1 MKFIK
6 IRNNKIEAA
15 EQPTTPKPTTT
26 LPNNMTWAW
35 DPKANQWIAVMKD
48 NPVVT
53 PPTYN
58 PNNVNNLNNTTTT
71 TQMYTPIKSSY
82 FDINLLIKALKKH
95 KEIFGDS
102 NEYSPQI
109 IIFITNPEQTEIIDT
124 KLINKETASSYPIKD
139 NEFFLF
145 MDRDTGW
152 ELTDYNLHP
161 TSELKRYYGSDE
173 EQKEWYKEFTKQST
187 LIDSLNQFLDG
198 DKYSKEIK
206 IEKGLI
212 SGGLIKLAGINPIR
226 GPKYSITDKGLQLL
240 KQAAQEEY
248 NIEKKSYLIDWYTR
262 DISTLDTTAKTIKSE
277 ESTNELL
284 EKSWNKYYPLF
295 MEDLN
300 NYTITEENYFDEDPI
315 AVQLKS
321 ILKALF
327 NSENDKNSNIDTY
340 LYTTQLFKDMIIEN
354 TKKGQSVLLE
364 GQMPKF
370 SIFEKDGSELA
381 QIQANNET
389 DAKVKFIMENPE
401 YEGSQTIS
409 VKKVNASNEQDLNT
423 QIKKELEQIA
433 LDAKEYIPYNQYLI
447 KQVFVEKGYFNKYL
461 NTIEGELSY
470 IIYYEYTPINNTKL
484 HYSEIKKFTRK
495 ISNWFNKY
503 FKKYFS
509 YNDTSYNILDPHYQ
523 NMYCVIRFDVK
534 LKVNK
539 DNFKI
544 EQNID
549 AKEIDSTYSETTIQG
564 LDFPNQSVSPS
575 IDVKVDP
582 KGWVNMAGLKIE
594 AVKLTPK
601 LLQLG
606 NILMPYINNNS
617 IGVSIADE
625 NKGMISARGD
635 AKTINIIESKIRDL
649 GIFCNNETL
658 PADEGKGI
666 YTLNIFLED

>member
-6 IRNNKIEAA
+6 VKRNNKIEAA

-82 FDINLLIKALKKH
+82 FGIDLLVKALEKE

-102 NEYSPQI
+102 NEYRPQI

-139 NEFFLF
+139 NEFFLY

-152 ELTDYNLHP
+152 KLNDYSLHP
-161 TSELKRYYGSDE
+161 TSELKRYYGNDE
-173 EQKEWYKEFTKQST
+173 EQKEWYKEWREKNSSIDKQKALEIGAITEEELDYLNKSNFLKKHDEKAQKILNKYTKKMNEYEQKQKNIKSS

-198 DKYSKEIK
+198 DKYSREIK
-206 IEKGLI
+206 LEKGLI
-212 SGGLIKLAGINPIR
+212 SGGLIKLAGINPIK

-248 NIEKKSYLIDWYTR
+248 DFENDYVKARKSYL
-262 DISTLDTTAKTIKSE
+262 LDG
-277 ESTNELL
+277 
-284 EKSWNKYYPLF
+284 
-295 MEDLN
+295 
-300 NYTITEENYFDEDPI
+300 ITE
-315 AVQLKS
+315 
-321 ILKALF
+321 
-327 NSENDKNSNIDTY
+327 SEFQT
-340 LYTTQLFKDMIIEN
+340 
-354 TKKGQSVLLE
+354 GAPQSQ

-381 QIQANNET
+381 QIQAKNET
-389 DAKVKFIMENPE
+389 DAKVKFFMENPE

-409 VKKVNASNEQDLNT
+409 VKKVNA
-423 QIKKELEQIA
+423 
-433 LDAKEYIPYNQYLI
+433 KEYGLKEKENINY
-447 KQVFVEKGYFNKYL
+447 KGYRINIFKNLEDDYSQFVIYAPNNKTVNHEKMYKGYASNVEDAL
-461 NTIEGELSY
+461 NRAKK
-470 IIYYEYTPINNTKL
+470 IID
-484 HYSEIKKFTRK
+484 SE
-495 ISNWFNKY
+495 NG
-503 FKKYFS
+503 
-509 YNDTSYNILDPHYQ
+509 
-523 NMYCVIRFDVK
+523 
-534 LKVNK
+534 
-539 DNFKI
+539 
-544 EQNID
+544 
-549 AKEIDSTYSETTIQG
+549 KEIDSTYCETTNEN
-564 LDFPNQSVSPS
+564 LSYPNQSVSPS
-575 IDVKVDP
+575 TDVKVDP
-582 KGWVNMAGLKIE
+582 KGWVNMAGLKIK

-606 NILMPYINNNS
+606 NILDPYIKNGSAGLS
-617 IGVSIADE
+617 IEDE
-625 NKGMISARGD
+625 NKGNISVRGD
-635 AKTINIIESKIRDL
+635 AETINIIESKVRDL

-666 YTLNIFLED
+666 YTLNIFLEE

>member
-6 IRNNKIEAA
+6 MALKTKPKYPYYQVIVYDFKNDPLSEKDFQNKDEAKKYFDLLKKKYKNKNDVELYEQKSKDSFDLLEIYDSTKDVRKNDGGYKQGYKDGKYMYKNHQPEDPDDIHEQHSA
-15 EQPTTPKPTTT
+15 EYEQGYWDGVEDAKEEDFYKSSSEQPTTPKPTTI
-26 LPNNMTWAW
+26 LPDNMMYAW

-58 PNNVNNLNNTTTT
+58 PNNVNNLNSTTT
-71 TQMYTPIKSSY
+71 TQMYTPIK
-82 FDINLLIKALKKH
+82 
-95 KEIFGDS
+95 
-102 NEYSPQI
+102 
-109 IIFITNPEQTEIIDT
+109 
-124 KLINKETASSYPIKD
+124 
-139 NEFFLF
+139 
-145 MDRDTGW
+145 
-152 ELTDYNLHP
+152 
-161 TSELKRYYGSDE
+161 
-173 EQKEWYKEFTKQST
+173 ST

-198 DKYSKEIK
+198 DKYSREIK

-226 GPKYSITDKGLQLL
+226 GPKYSITDKGLQVL

-248 NIEKKSYLIDWYTR
+248 NKEKKSYL
-262 DISTLDTTAKTIKSE
+262 LDGISE
-277 ESTNELL
+277 EE
-284 EKSWNKYYPLF
+284 
-295 MEDLN
+295 
-300 NYTITEENYFDEDPI
+300 
-315 AVQLKS
+315 
-321 ILKALF
+321 
-327 NSENDKNSNIDTY
+327 
-340 LYTTQLFKDMIIEN
+340 FKTGAPES
-354 TKKGQSVLLE
+354 Q

-381 QIQANNET
+381 QIQANNEI

-409 VKKVNASNEQDLNT
+409 VKKIDSTYNVYHDDTIYKDKSYKNNVGL
-423 QIKKELEQIA
+423 
-433 LDAKEYIPYNQYLI
+433 YIPY
-447 KQVFVEKGYFNKYL
+447 FNKIDDVVIDL
-461 NTIEGELSY
+461 FQNNPMPLEHIEDALVYMYGLDIKIIRQKLKNNELSDY
-470 IIYYEYTPINNTKL
+470 DIKRAVLWYEACDSAVDYNLRRQIFEDSLKEYNLP
-484 HYSEIKKFTRK
+484 IKK
-495 ISNWFNKY
+495 
-503 FKKYFS
+503 
-509 YNDTSYNILDPHYQ
+509 
-523 NMYCVIRFDVK
+523 
-534 LKVNK
+534 
-539 DNFKI
+539 
-544 EQNID
+544 
-549 AKEIDSTYSETTIQG
+549 IDSTYSETTIQG

-575 IDVKVDP
+575 TDIKVDP